1 MVASR
6 NQMHTLAREIG
17 SAPNGSMPP
26 YAAVGEMNARMNPT
40 SWNKHRKVTALGEQE
55 GIMGLGLIDDLPTPT
70 VGVALGVGLMYFGL
84 DMPYAKEVK
93 NVVKDAWNNKYET
106 VQYAS
111 LLVGM
116 GAIVAYAYRS

>member
-1 MVASR
+1 
-6 NQMHTLAREIG
+6 MHTLARQFG
-17 SAPNGSMPP
+17 NAPNGSMPP
-26 YAAVGEMNARMNPT
+26 YGAIGEINARMNPS
-40 SWNKHRKVTALGEQE
+40 SWHKSRKVTALGEQT
-55 GIMGLGLIDDLPTPT
+55 GLMGVMDNIPTPT
-70 VGVALGVGLMYFGL
+70 IGVALGAGLMWFGL

-106 VQYAS
+106 VQYGS